1 MATIAARHQQ
11 CACLL
16 VTCCPIDKPKVT
28 HSSHRK
34 LELSIMLFTA
44 PLLDKPAPGWKRD
57 LPGPNEQPLSEPYP
71 SVLSSPP
78 NHVDD
83 VCLELARA
91 TVRTR
96 GVGIWIALFMFLLSM
111 ATPVGLIIYVVAEQ
125 HLPPFVLSFLS
136 PIVFATGIWL
146 GIYIW
151 RMDVA
156 PPRDEPIRFNR
167 FRRKVYVYRFH
178 HDGLRPFSRT
188 AWGVRAEVY
197 DWDDLRAEACSVYGP
212 MGNGGL
218 IETVTLA
225 VVKTGTNQVIDRFHF
240 AHEIQ
245 QGEMYWAMAQL
256 FMQQGLQA
264 LPTFPRPPRDWNN
277 EDVTFNL
284 ARRLAPKVQ
293 WPADMDLESRSAP

>member
-1 MATIAARHQQ
+1 MVFKT
-11 CACLL
+11 
-16 VTCCPIDKPKVT
+16 
-28 HSSHRK
+28 
-34 LELSIMLFTA
+34 
-44 PLLDKPAPGWKRD
+44 PLLDKPAPGWKHD
-57 LPGPNEQPLSEPYP
+57 LPGPNESPSNEPYP
-71 SVLSSPP
+71 PVLSNPP

-83 VCLELARA
+83 VYLELARA

-96 GVGIWIALFMFLLSM
+96 GIGIWIAPFMFLLSM
-111 ATPVGLIIYVVAEQ
+111 VTPAGMISYVVTEQ
-125 HLPPFVLSFLS
+125 HLPPLLLSLLG
-136 PIVFATGIWL
+136 PILFITGIWL

-151 RMDVA
+151 RMDVT
-156 PPRDEPIRFNR
+156 PPSDEPIRFNR

-197 DWDDLRAEACSVYGP
+197 DWDNLRAEACSVYGP
-212 MGNGGL
+212 MGSGGL

-225 VVKTGTNQVIDRFHF
+225 VVKPGTHQVIDRFHF

-256 FMQQGLQA
+256 FMQQGPQA

-284 ARRLAPKVQ
+284 ARRLAPKVR
-293 WPADMDLESRSAP
+293 WPAELDLESRTAS